1 MATLRKHGRGWQARV
16 RRRGYPDE
24 VKTFP
29 SKVEAERW
37 ARAIEGEMDRG
48 EFVSRTEAE
57 QTTFGEIIQRY
68 IETITPK
75 KRGHVEET
83 IRLKAT
89 LRHRIAR
96 MSMANLTPQA
106 LAEYRDDRLLSC
118 KANTVI
124 RDLAVMSSII
134 NHARR
139 EWGIVIQNP
148 VEMIRKPA
156 MPPGRDRVLSE
167 AEENRLLHELA
178 PTGRRNPIMQPLV
191 VVAIETAMRRG
202 ELLSLRWNHVHL
214 ERRVI
219 FLPITKNGQSRYVP
233 LSGRAVETIEK
244 LPKSPDD
251 RLFPINIA
259 AMEAAFLRAVRI
271 LHRSNPLNFPSSEDD
286 RVFKA
291 TSRFALLHHA
301 GFRIAWCCRHLCRR
315 RCIPSSLVGRSS
327 GQNKSHPE
335 RTARH
340 AL

>member
-1 MATLRKHGRGWQARV
+1 MASFRKQGTSWQARV
-16 RRRGYPDE
+16 RRRGYPVE
-24 VKTFP
+24 IKSFST
-29 SKVEAERW
+29 KAEAERW

-57 QTTFGEIIQRY
+57 QTTFGEVIQRY
-68 IETITPK
+68 MDTITPK

-83 IRLKAT
+83 IRLKAM
-89 LRHRIAR
+89 LRRRISSI
-96 MSMANLTPQA
+96 SMANLTPQA
-106 LAEYRDDRLLSC
+106 LAEYRDDRLRTC

-124 RDLAVMSSII
+124 RDLAVISSII

-167 AEENRLLHELA
+167 AEEVRLLQELA

-191 VVAIETAMRRG
+191 IVAIETAMRRG
-202 ELLSLRWNHVHL
+202 ELLGLRWEHVHL

-233 LSGRAVETIEK
+233 LSSRAIETIEK

-259 AMEAAFLRAVRI
+259 AMEAAFLRAVRRANLSG
-271 LHRSNPLNFPSSEDD
+271 LHFHDLRHTGASRMARKLPNVIELASVTGHTSLQMLRRYYHP
-286 RVFKA
+286 KA
-291 TSRFALLHHA
+291 EELALKL
-301 GFRIAWCCRHLCRR
+301 G
-315 RCIPSSLVGRSS
+315 
-327 GQNKSHPE
+327 
-335 RTARH
+335 
-340 AL
+340 

>member
-1 MATLRKHGRGWQARV
+1 MASFRKQGSSWQARV
-16 RRRGYPDE
+16 RRRGYPVE
-24 VKTFP
+24 IKSFST
-29 SKVEAERW
+29 KAEAEHW

-57 QTTFGEIIQRY
+57 QTTFGEVIQRY

-75 KRGHVEET
+75 KRGHAEET

-89 LRHRIAR
+89 LRHRIAG

-106 LAEYRDDRLLSC
+106 VADYRDDRLCAC

-148 VEMIRKPA
+148 VEMIRKPT

-167 AEENRLLHELA
+167 AEEVRLLHELA

-214 ERRVI
+214 DRRVI

-233 LSGRAVETIEK
+233 LSSRAVGTIEK
-244 LPKSPDD
+244 LPKSPDG

-259 AMEAAFLRAVRI
+259 AMEAAFLRAVRRANLTN
-271 LHRSNPLNFPSSEDD
+271 LHFHDLRHTGASRMASKLPNVIELASVTGHTSLQMLRRYYHP
-286 RVFKA
+286 KA
-291 TSRFALLHHA
+291 EELAIKL
-301 GFRIAWCCRHLCRR
+301 G
-315 RCIPSSLVGRSS
+315 
-327 GQNKSHPE
+327 
-335 RTARH
+335 
-340 AL
+340 

>member
-1 MATLRKHGRGWQARV
+1 MASFRKQGTSWQARV
-16 RRRGYPDE
+16 RRRGYPVE
-24 VKTFP
+24 IKSFST
-29 SKVEAERW
+29 KAEAERW

-57 QTTFGEIIQRY
+57 QTTFGEVIQRY
-68 IETITPK
+68 MDTITPK

-83 IRLKAT
+83 IRLKAM
-89 LRHRIAR
+89 LRRRISSI
-96 MSMANLTPQA
+96 SMANLTPQA
-106 LAEYRDDRLLSC
+106 LAEYRDDRLRTC

-124 RDLAVMSSII
+124 RDLAVISSII

-167 AEENRLLHELA
+167 AEEVRLLQELA

-191 VVAIETAMRRG
+191 IVAIETAMRRG
-202 ELLSLRWNHVHL
+202 ELLGLRWEHVHL

-233 LSGRAVETIEK
+233 LSSRAIETIEK
-244 LPKSPDD
+244 LPKSADD

-259 AMEAAFLRAVRI
+259 AMEAAFLRAVRRANLSG
-271 LHRSNPLNFPSSEDD
+271 LHFHDLRHTGASRMARKLPNVIELASVTGHTSLQMLKRYYHP
-286 RVFKA
+286 KA
-291 TSRFALLHHA
+291 EELALKL
-301 GFRIAWCCRHLCRR
+301 L
-315 RCIPSSLVGRSS
+315 
-327 GQNKSHPE
+327 
-335 RTARH
+335 
-340 AL
+340 